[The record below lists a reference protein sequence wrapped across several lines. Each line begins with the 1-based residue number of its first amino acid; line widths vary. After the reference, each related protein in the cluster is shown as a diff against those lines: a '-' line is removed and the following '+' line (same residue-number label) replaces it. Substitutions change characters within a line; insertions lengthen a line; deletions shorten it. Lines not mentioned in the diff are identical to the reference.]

1 MFEVRYPRRKLAGA
15 CGVEDMT
22 VFADGHD
29 VSLFFKTRTH
39 IRDAH
44 VCMMH
49 PAFFLFVITRSDV
62 FPFVFSYFF

>member
-1 MFEVRYPRRKLAGA
+1 MML
-15 CGVEDMT
+15 
-22 VFADGHD
+22 VF
-29 VSLFFKTRTH
+29 FFKTRTH

-62 FPFVFSYFF
+62 YFFLLYFRIFFNSLVRPWRKGFLGNRCWWGKAF